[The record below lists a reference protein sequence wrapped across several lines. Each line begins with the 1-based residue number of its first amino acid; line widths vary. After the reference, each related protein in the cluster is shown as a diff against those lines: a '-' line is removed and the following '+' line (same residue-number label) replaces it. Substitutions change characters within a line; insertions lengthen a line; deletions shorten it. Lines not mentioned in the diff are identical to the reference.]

1 MRVLVIDIGGTH
13 IKAIATGRKDPVK
26 IPSGP
31 TLTPKDMVGLVRQAI
46 GGWSFDAVSIGYPG
60 PVVHGRAVSE
70 PRNLG
75 SGWVGYNFRRAFGC
89 PVKEKGPIPDRPRR
103 PVARWQLMI
112 ALTLSVPDEDW
123 LVPWE

>member
-1 MRVLVIDIGGTH
+1 
-13 IKAIATGRKDPVK
+13 IATGRKDPVK

-75 SGWVGYNFRRAFGC
+75 GGWVGFNFRRAFGC
-89 PVKEKGPIPDRPRR
+89 PVKLINDAAMQALGSYNGGANVGPG
-103 PVARWQLMI
+103 AR
-112 ALTLSVPDEDW
+112 S
-123 LVPWE
+123 